1 MLDRRHSPRVLGSD
15 EDGGGGHMVI
25 VARPALMDRIR
36 NAVRRRLPIGCLQE
50 FPPEVYKVSE

>member
-1 MLDRRHSPRVLGSD
+1 LGSD